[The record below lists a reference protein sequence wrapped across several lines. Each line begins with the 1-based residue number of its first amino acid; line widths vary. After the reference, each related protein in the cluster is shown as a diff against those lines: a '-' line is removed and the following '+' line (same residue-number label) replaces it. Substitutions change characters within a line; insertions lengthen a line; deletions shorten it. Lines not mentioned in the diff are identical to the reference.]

1 MPNFKFLAHLEVDHL
16 PEPYILF
23 ETRACGFSST
33 HLTTGSGY
41 TYCDRGDYDVSG
53 LASDSG
59 AVVRRGVSVPSLGR
73 ADKERE
79 PLLSGA
85 VARTRSPQH
94 GGKLDS
100 QAGTAAVAVDVG
112 GRKSNPPPP
121 PSVSHIV
128 EGSLTDSKEPGE
140 WVAALYNRDQG
151 CTEDDLRQFIGT
163 LDGVVPE
170 EGNGG
175 KAVEHGGE
183 PSSRDRPVLPDGY
196 TTIDQVGSYK
206 WHLEQKGW
214 DEAEATCQSE
224 GGHLVVINSDKEA
237 LFVLDL
243 FSSQK
248 GEVQTDLK
256 SSHYGVR
263 DNEQDGSFVTIY
275 GTPLSETGY
284 ERWARGQPDDENGV
298 EFCIELLRNGEFN
311 DEPCFKELPFICE
324 IIFH

>member
-1 MPNFKFLAHLEVDHL
+1 MTDWNSNTDLPVISHICCDINVFSTSVVGSHPSSAHSKGCRRRIVHVHRSQTRWNEVIHNQFKKSNRTLDCKGQLSRALTSPKVIFPAAPPKRPGSDYELVPGLGYYKFHVTPLSWEEARLTCHREGAHLAIVNSETENGVL
-16 PEPYILF
+16 KRLFAKFPSF
-23 ETRACGFSST
+23 ETEGPLNTQAY
-33 HLTTGSGY
+33 L
-41 TYCDRGDYDVSG
+41 
-53 LASDSG
+53 
-59 AVVRRGVSVPSLGR
+59 GVNDIL
-73 ADKERE
+73 
-79 PLLSGA
+79 
-85 VARTRSPQH
+85 
-94 GGKLDS
+94 
-100 QAGTAAVAVDVG
+100 
-112 GRKSNPPPP
+112 
-121 PSVSHIV
+121 V
-128 EGSLTDSKEPGE
+128 EGHFVT
-140 WVAALYNRDQG
+140 V
-151 CTEDDLRQFIGT
+151 F
-163 LDGVVPE
+163 
-170 EGNGG
+170 
-175 KAVEHGGE
+175 E

-324 IIFH
+324 ILFH